1 MPRLRPERL
10 REYLEQ
16 ILNRIYRAKELSRN
30 NDLSECL
37 DESIGRLEML
47 ILNLTNLLALQQEQL
62 ATAE

>member
-16 ILNRIYRAKELSRN
+16 ILDRIYRAKELSRN

>member
-16 ILNRIYRAKELSRN
+16 ILDSLYRAKELSRN

-37 DESIGRLEML
+37 DESIGRLEVL